1 MDDCGD
7 RTGFLHHPPRVPSW
21 ILFCIVPFMAAI
33 PPWGAMSRQR
43 WTTLLKGDTE
53 KTNRALSLS
62 GVFDECM
69 WVIGN
74 PLASTLA
81 VISGLLAFSF
91 TGMCVVIGAL
101 MSSRNFL
108 PNRNRRRSWLVKPA

>member
-1 MDDCGD
+1 MDSVLYRTVHGGD
-7 RTGFLHHPPRVPSW
+7 SAVGRDE
-21 ILFCIVPFMAAI
+21 
-33 PPWGAMSRQR
+33 RQR

-91 TGMCVVIGAL
+91 TGVCVVVGAL
-101 MSSRNFL
+101 MFL
-108 PNRNRRRSWLVKPA
+108 TELSTEPKSQTQLAREAA

>member
-1 MDDCGD
+1 MGRDE
-7 RTGFLHHPPRVPSW
+7 
-21 ILFCIVPFMAAI
+21 
-33 PPWGAMSRQR
+33 RQR

-91 TGMCVVIGAL
+91 TGVCVVVGAL
-101 MSSRNFL
+101 MFL
-108 PNRNRRRSWLVKPA
+108 TELSTERNRRRSWLAKRHDPQGIP